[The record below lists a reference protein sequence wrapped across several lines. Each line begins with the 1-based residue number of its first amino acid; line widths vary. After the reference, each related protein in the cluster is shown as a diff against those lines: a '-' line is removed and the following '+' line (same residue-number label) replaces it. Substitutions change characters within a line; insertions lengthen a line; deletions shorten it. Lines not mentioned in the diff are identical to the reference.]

1 MTIAGHCLKKSIIIA
16 VAAIVVII
24 AMLAIVWGLV
34 APVRRGSTES
44 VIITVPPGTSVQ
56 RVAGDLK
63 VKGLIRSDFAFRVLA
78 RLRGATVQVGEY
90 DLNAGLS
97 STAILHKLVSGD
109 VINYSFT
116 IPEGYTVR
124 QIGALLEQKGYIN
137 RERWDALVYG
147 QTDAFV
153 AYDFLPAKAP
163 SPGPGAPKGFRVS
176 RLEGFLFP
184 DTYQFVRGMTE
195 EQLLKQMLDRFA
207 ALFTPAMVEQ
217 AKAGG
222 HSVLDIVKL
231 ASVVEREAQ
240 VDAERPII
248 AGVFTNRLRI
258 GMRLESC
265 ATINYLLER
274 PRDILLLTDLEI
286 NSPYNTYR
294 NLGLPP
300 GPIANPGLKS
310 LAAALQP
317 ATTEYL
323 YFVSKFDGTHAFA
336 KTFAE
341 HQQNIRTYAS
351 GK

>member
-1 MTIAGHCLKKSIIIA
+1 MTIAGDRLKKPLIIVVVAVVLIIA
-16 VAAIVVII
+16 A
-24 AMLAIVWGLV
+24 LAVVWGLV

-63 VKGLIRSDFAFRVLA
+63 AKGLIRSDLAFRLLA

-97 STAILHKLVSGD
+97 SAAILRKLASGD

-116 IPEGYTVR
+116 VPEGYTVR

-147 QTDAFV
+147 QTDAFA

-195 EQLLKQMLDRFA
+195 EQLLKQMLDRFT

-217 AKAGG
+217 AKASGR
-222 HSVLDIVKL
+222 SVLDVVKL
-231 ASVVEREAQ
+231 ASIVEREAQ
-240 VDAERPII
+240 VDAERPVI

-258 GMRLESC
+258 GMSLGSC
-265 ATINYLLER
+265 ATVNYLLER

-300 GPIANPGLKS
+300 GPIANPGIKS
-310 LAAALQP
+310 LEAALQP
-317 ATTEYL
+317 GTTEYL

-336 KTFAE
+336 KTLAE
-341 HQQNIRTYAS
+341 HEANSRKYAS